1 MNQAGEAGLEKLVH
15 GRDRV
20 WAVCR
25 YAGVLGVLL
34 TFLVV
39 SQAAEAK
46 RTKAPPRKTQQLI
59 RILGTALNQDREPIG
74 VVTELM
80 VALEQRDDHRGME
93 VTFHQE
99 PGHFSIMTQVA
110 VYSAIVRTAK
120 FARLDPDSWSVS
132 LAALVPGR
140 TVYGKSLSAMVG
152 LTVVALAKGDPIPT
166 DRVITGTI
174 SSDGHIGAV
183 EGIALKLEAAREKHL
198 RHVLVPEEYS
208 TSDGDWSVPF
218 LLKVSP
224 VGTVSRAYEALT
236 DRPFPN
242 GARPDL
248 D

>member
-1 MNQAGEAGLEKLVH
+1 MKQAGEALQAEVAFERHWFLAA
-15 GRDRV
+15 
-20 WAVCR
+20 WR
-25 YAGVLGVLL
+25 YLGVLGILL
-34 TFLVV
+34 TFLLT
-39 SQAAEAK
+39 SQPAEAS
-46 RTKAPPRKTQQLI
+46 RTKGEPRKNQQLI
-59 RILGTALNQDREPIG
+59 RILGTALTSDQEPVG

-80 VALEQRDDHRGME
+80 VALEQRDDDRGME

-99 PGHFSIMTQVA
+99 PGHFSITTQVA
-110 VYSAIVRTAK
+110 VYSAIVRTAR

-132 LAALVPGR
+132 MAALIPGK

-152 LTVVALAKGDPIPT
+152 LTVVALAKGDTIPT

-183 EGIALKLEAAREKHL
+183 EGIALKLEAAREKQLH
-198 RHVLVPEEYS
+198 HVLVPEEYS
-208 TSDGDWSVPF
+208 VADGDWSVPF
-218 LLKVSP
+218 LLNVSP

-242 GARPDL
+242 GLRSDM